1 MIRIARIAALLF
13 LAALLQGCLV
23 YEYEHEFWLRVD
35 GSGTVY
41 VTGRPGLW
49 AAFKGLGRPDAI
61 DATVTREA
69 ARALFERSG
78 LRVRRVT
85 LTRREGRPY
94 LFVSADFDD
103 VNKLSG
109 TAAFPDL
116 KIGVRPEGDRQ
127 HMEGTWVRP
136 AATPDPAGG
145 DREGL
150 MAVRFHLSAKVYE
163 HKNAVEGVERGNI
176 VAWRQDVAQALDG
189 RGLEFG
195 ATTDR
200 RSILHSTVG
209 LFALTIGLG
218 LSILGLALY
227 LVFRR
232 GQKRRGAVD
241 PAAHRPNHRN
251 GS

>member
-1 MIRIARIAALLF
+1 VSRIARIATLLS

-49 AAFKGLGRPDAI
+49 SAFKGLGRPDALE
-61 DATVTREA
+61 ATVTRDA

-85 LTRREGRPY
+85 LTRRDGRPY

-109 TAAFPDL
+109 TPAFPDL
-116 KIGVRPEGDRQ
+116 KVGLRPEGERQ
-127 HMEGTWVRP
+127 RLEGTWVR
-136 AATPDPAGG
+136 AGGSPDPDSG
-145 DREGL
+145 DKQGL

-163 HKNAVEGVERGNI
+163 HKNAIEGVERGNI
-176 VAWRQDVAQALDG
+176 VAWRQDVAQALGGG
-189 RGLEFG
+189 RLEFG
-195 ATTDR
+195 ATMDR

-209 LFALTIGLG
+209 LFALAIGLG
-218 LSILGLALY
+218 LGILGLTLY

-232 GQKRRGAVD
+232 GQRRTGPLD
-241 PAAHRPNHRN
+241 PAAGRPDRS